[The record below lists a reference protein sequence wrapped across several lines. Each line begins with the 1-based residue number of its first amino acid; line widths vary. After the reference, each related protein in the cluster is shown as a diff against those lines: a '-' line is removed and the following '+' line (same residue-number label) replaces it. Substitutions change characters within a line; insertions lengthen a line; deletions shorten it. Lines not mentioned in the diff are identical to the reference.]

1 MHSDCGNSSN
11 NPPIF
16 SPSSNISA
24 LLFALL
30 PCVHESFLPLFRF
43 LFLSLE
49 LSGQNL
55 SGFTVP
61 PINSS
66 PKELLDTIFPD
77 KDTLLKSLNF
87 YGTLFR
93 IPLLNTLSGLLQA
106 LHFYENYKD
115 IFSTLFASQESFSRE
130 ASAGEGASSDTL
142 FRLLSG
148 LGNMSPE
155 VLEGLMGMSSDRNHK
170 IQPASDTT
178 KNTAGTTTDAAN
190 MTKGSAATAFD
201 AASDSVAS
209 GTAGTVSNSASSEA
223 SGIASGNTFSGTFS
237 DSASSGTAGTAS
249 DSASSE
255 TSETASD
262 SASAETSNTVPNS
275 ASSKTAW
282 TAPNSASSGAAGT
295 ASDTSPTANAAPE
308 PENNGL
314 FNSLYEM
321 LTPEQ
326 QEIYQKLMQ
335 D

>member
-115 IFSTLFASQESFSRE
+115 IFSTLFAGQESFSRE

-142 FRLLSG
+142 SRLLSG
-148 LGNMSPE
+148 LGNISPE
-155 VLEGLMGMSSDRNHK
+155 VLDGLMGMFSDRNNN
-170 IQPASDTT
+170 IQPAFDTT

-190 MTKGSAATAFD
+190 MTKGNAGTAFD
-201 AASDSVAS
+201 TASDNAAS
-209 GTAGTVSNSASSEA
+209 GTAGTVPNSASSGTASDSTSSETSGTA
-223 SGIASGNTFSGTFS
+223 SG
-237 DSASSGTAGTAS
+237 SASSGTAGTS
-249 DSASSE
+249 
-255 TSETASD
+255 
-262 SASAETSNTVPNS
+262 
-275 ASSKTAW
+275 
-282 TAPNSASSGAAGT
+282 PNSASSGAAGT
-295 ASDTSPTANAAPE
+295 ALDSASSETASDIPPAANAAAE

>member
-155 VLEGLMGMSSDRNHK
+155 VLEGLMGMSSDRNNK

-190 MTKGSAATAFD
+190 MTKGNAGTAFD
-201 AASDSVAS
+201 AASDNAAS
-209 GTAGTVSNSASSEA
+209 GTAGTV
-223 SGIASGNTFSGTFS
+223 
-237 DSASSGTAGTAS
+237 
-249 DSASSE
+249 
-255 TSETASD
+255 
-262 SASAETSNTVPNS
+262 
-275 ASSKTAW
+275 
-282 TAPNSASSGAAGT
+282 PNSASSGAAGT
-295 ASDTSPTANAAPE
+295 ASDSTSSETSGTASDSASSGTAGTSPNSASSGAAGTAPDTPPAANAAAE